1 MPDLVMQSNQIPQTC
16 NVVRSIRSALQRTTG
31 VAWCLAAALVS
42 NGRAAD
48 PILFAKPDAF
58 QTLVNPNCSHCIDES
73 KSRAADLRADD
84 PVLAWTRSKYDGGAI
99 PIRFFLNPFRVIS
112 DTYGVFVFD
121 PDAGF
126 ARGYEPSLDFSF
138 YGWRNGI
145 MVMRHKDGTLFST
158 LSGRAFEGPRKGE
171 QLKSIATL
179 RTDWG
184 HWQKAYPGSVAY
196 RMFEKY
202 QPIELPKR
210 DNADSKQTRAEVDL
224 RLTENGEVLGVSING
239 KQKAYPLDAMPK
251 NGGLVRDQLAGKEI
265 MILWQP
271 DTRTAGAYAT
281 SLDGTPGSHVDRL
294 EFDTAVPS
302 APFLNRETNSR
313 FDITGRAVS
322 GPLKGKTLT
331 WIDSVQCRWFAWTAE
346 YPQTEIY
353 QQQKAPQPEAG
364 GDARSVP
371 PAEKAREMVLADCG
385 VVTPKAIARW
395 LSEGFSAVVMPL
407 DEEQTAEVYATA
419 AAAIETAGL
428 DLYYWIEIARNKP
441 LADAHPRW
449 MASLGMH
456 DDWLARFPKAKKPS
470 KGEVAKAYPW
480 VPIGYAEAFQAHLR
494 RVERLLKAA
503 PVQYQGILL
512 NDLQGGPAACGCGNL
527 RCRWAIDYGVPHT
540 TGIEGIDDAAARFVT
555 AVQRLAPGKQVIPVW
570 MTECEAGDL
579 PADKAP
585 NGKTTGL
592 CGSVACATG
601 TCPRA
606 FAKQLGALLDSYK
619 GPLGLLVAEDASGH
633 DAPSNDGPGG
643 CVAASVNYLDST
655 RFDPGNHALSHDRL
669 WLVVQAMAE
678 NSAAE
683 AAARTAARRLR
694 PGTIIVSRVS
704 MKQSYEPRIIAV
716 EASAN

>member
-1 MPDLVMQSNQIPQTC
+1 MPRLT
-16 NVVRSIRSALQRTTG
+16 RTALARATG
-31 VAWCLAAALVS
+31 SVWCLAMALVS
-42 NGRAAD
+42 NANAAD
-48 PILFAKPDAF
+48 PILLAKPDAF

-138 YGWRNGI
+138 YGWRNGV

-158 LSGRAFEGPRKGE
+158 LTGRAFDGPRKGE

-202 QPIELPKR
+202 QPVELPEH
-210 DNADSKQTRAEVDL
+210 DNADSKQTRGVADDRLAENAD
-224 RLTENGEVLGVSING
+224 VLGVSVDG
-239 KQKAYPLDAMPK
+239 APKAYPLDAMPK
-251 NGGLVRDQLAGKEI
+251 GGGIVRDALAGKEI
-265 MILWQP
+265 VILWQP
-271 DTRTAGAYAT
+271 ATRAAVAYAA
-281 SLDGTPGSHVDRL
+281 SLDGVQGSHVDRL
-294 EFDTAVPS
+294 EFDTADPS
-302 APFLNRETNSR
+302 APFVDRETNSR
-313 FDITGRAVS
+313 FDIAGRAVS

-331 WIDSVQCRWFAWTAE
+331 WIDSVQCRWFAWAAE
-346 YPQTEIY
+346 YPQTSIY
-353 QQQKAPQPEAG
+353 QRAKAAAG
-364 GDARSVP
+364 GDARSRSR
-371 PAEKAREMVLADCG
+371 AARAREMVLAHCDEA
-385 VVTPKAIARW
+385 TPKSVERW
-395 LSEGFSAVVMPL
+395 RSEGFSAVVVPL
-407 DEEQTAEVYATA
+407 DEDHTAEAFATA
-419 AAAIETAGL
+419 AAAIAAAGL

-456 DDWLARFPKAKKPS
+456 DDWLTRFPSVKKPS

-494 RVERLLKAA
+494 RVERLLQLA

-512 NDLQGGPAACGCGNL
+512 NDLQGGPASCGCGNL
-527 RCRWAIDYGVPHT
+527 QCRWAIDYGVPQT
-540 TGIEGIDDAAARFVT
+540 ATKERVDDAAARFVA
-555 AVQRLAPGKQVIPVW
+555 AVEKLAPDKQVIPVW

-585 NGKTTGL
+585 HGKTTGL
-592 CGSVACATG
+592 CGSVACANG
-601 TCPRA
+601 TCPQA
-606 FAKQLGALLDSYK
+606 FAKQLGALLATHM
-619 GPLGLLVAEDASGH
+619 GPLGLLAAEEAAGRDARFYG
-633 DAPSNDGPGG
+633 GPGG
-643 CVAASVNYLDST
+643 WVTASVAYLDNT
-655 RFDPGNHALSHDRL
+655 RLDSQERVPPHDLL
-669 WLVVQAMAE
+669 WLVVQGSPE
-678 NSAAE
+678 GSAAE
-683 AAARTAARRLR
+683 TAARRAAHRLQ
-694 PGTIIVSRVS
+694 PGVVIVARIRIE
-704 MKQSYEPRIIAV
+704 QTYEPRVIAV
-716 EASAN
+716 NSPAD